1 LWNFNTILAA
11 FDEFLPD
18 IASRFKTG
26 EHFFNTP
33 KEAAF
38 IQSIFPSCPN
48 ISIDYGILERASN
61 VYVQMADFGWSD
73 LGTWGSLHDLASK
86 DENNNAVLK
95 GDALFYESRNN
106 LVSLPADK
114 LVVLHKM
121 DGYIVAE
128 SGNVLMICK
137 LEDEQEIRQF
147 VIDAQLKKG
156 DTYI

>member
-1 LWNFNTILAA
+1 
-11 FDEFLPD
+11 
-18 IASRFKTG
+18 
-26 EHFFNTP
+26 
-33 KEAAF
+33 
-38 IQSIFPSCPN
+38 
-48 ISIDYGILERASN
+48 
-61 VYVQMADFGWSD
+61 MADFGWSD